1 MSTAGSFTHRSVVVG
16 RDGGRMSDAELPLI
30 ATADEHLLDDA
41 LRWCAAVGVIPEV
54 ATDLTSARR
63 SWRRAPLVLVG
74 EDLAERMA
82 QAELPR
88 RDHVL
93 LVTDDPSKWWST
105 AVQLGAG
112 GVFAHADEERIL
124 EALTS
129 ALDGQGEACLVS
141 VVGGSGG
148 VGASTLAASMALT
161 AGRRGLRSLLF
172 DADPL
177 GGGLD
182 LVLGSERAEGVRW
195 RDLDSTRGRLSAGS
209 LSDVLPVH
217 SGVATLS
224 WDRTP
229 NASLPDSVPSVLTAA
244 VRGFDLVVADV
255 PRHLGAHGADI
266 LGRSVLTVL
275 VVAEEICAVGAA
287 RHVLARLEACA
298 SPIAVVSVSRPGGIG
313 PTAVADA
320 LGHAVHT
327 RHRFDRRIRGSL
339 DRGHGPSTSR
349 AARRTS
355 AALLDLLGLGP

>member
-1 MSTAGSFTHRSVVVG
+1 MPDV
-16 RDGGRMSDAELPLI
+16 DLPLI
-30 ATADEHLLDDA
+30 ATADDHLLDDA

-54 ATDLTSARR
+54 ASDLTSARR
-63 SWRRAPLVLVG
+63 SWWRAPLVIVG

-82 QAELPR
+82 LADLPR

-112 GVFAHADEERIL
+112 GVFVRAEEERIL
-124 EALTS
+124 EALAL
-129 ALDGQGEACLVS
+129 ALDGRGEACLVS

-161 AGRRGLRSLLF
+161 AGRRGLRTLLL

-195 RDLDSTRGRLSAGS
+195 RDLDATRGRLSAGS

-224 WDRTP
+224 WDRAP
-229 NASLPDSVPSVLTAA
+229 EASLPDSVPSVLTAA

-255 PRHLGAHGADI
+255 PRHLGAHGVDI
-266 LGRSVLTVL
+266 LGRSVLTVV

-287 RHVLARLEACA
+287 RHVLSRVETCT
-298 SPIAVVSVSRPGGIG
+298 SSIAVVSVSRSGGIG

-327 RHRFDRRIRGSL
+327 RHRFDRRIRGSV
-339 DRGHGPSTSR
+339 DRGHGPGMSR

-355 AALLDLLGLGP
+355 AALLDVLGLAT